1 MLNRPGGAIAR
12 QPLQLIFLLDVSGSM
27 GVNGKID
34 ALNKAIR
41 EAIPAVREA
50 AESNPHVN
58 VQVRAVTFGD
68 TVEWHIDTAVP
79 IEQLDWADVK
89 SGGETNMGA
98 ALRNVAAQLGE
109 PPMPS
114 RSRPPVLVLISDG
127 RPTDDF
133 HGGMAALLA
142 QRWGKAAIRLA
153 VAIGTDAD
161 AGPLNAFIGDPK
173 VKMLRAHRPAELTRH
188 IVWVSTAGV
197 EFASDVKDASGSS
210 WIDFEDDSAEA
221 GEDIW

>member
-12 QPLQLIFLLDVSGSM
+12 QPLQLIFILDVSGSM
-27 GVNGKID
+27 GVKGKID

-41 EAIPAVREA
+41 ETIPAVRDA
-50 AESNPHVN
+50 AETNPHVN
-58 VQVRAVTFGD
+58 VLVRALTFGD
-68 TVEWHIDTAVP
+68 EVEWHIDPPLPV
-79 IEQLDWADVK
+79 EQLDWVDVK
-89 SGGETNMGA
+89 SGGETKMGA
-98 ALRNVAAQLGE
+98 ALRTVAVELGE

-133 HGGMAALLA
+133 HGGMAALLS

-153 VAIGTDAD
+153 VAIGSDAD
-161 AGPLNAFIGDPK
+161 EGPLNAFIADPK
-173 VKMLRAHRPAELTRH
+173 VKLLRAHRPAELTKH

-197 EFASDVKDASGSS
+197 AFASDVSTQSGSS
-210 WIDFEDDSAEA
+210 WIDVADDAAPS